1 MWDGVAPGWEQQA
14 DFVDE
19 HSAAATDVLLNAL
32 ALRPGQEILEL
43 ACGPGGAGIAAA
55 RRVGETGRV
64 VLPAVPPAMVAIAA
78 RRSAGLP
85 QISTM
90 VCDQL
95 KVDAPDQ

>member
-55 RRVGETGRV
+55 RRAPSDARVPMTSHVGGGGV
-64 VLPAVPPAMVAIAA
+64 FVPGNHRPS
-78 RRSAGLP
+78 RQTP
-85 QISTM
+85 T
-90 VCDQL
+90 
-95 KVDAPDQ
+95 P